1 MKGNHFHFPIIKVRV
16 WIIKQTFLA
25 TGESHIHSYPNKTIV
40 LKNRGFIF
48 RSDSN
53 TEDLEGFAGAGLFD
67 SVPITEHEVINMSY
81 HKNDI
86 FTNDTFVKSLIKN
99 IAQLGIEV
107 ENIYQYPQDI
117 EGVLY
122 QNQFYIVQTRPQV

>member
-1 MKGNHFHFPIIKVRV
+1 
-16 WIIKQTFLA
+16 
-25 TGESHIHSYPNKTIV
+25 
-40 LKNRGFIF
+40 
-48 RSDSN
+48 
-53 TEDLEGFAGAGLFD
+53 
-67 SVPITEHEVINMSY
+67 MSY

-86 FTNDTFVKSLIKN
+86 YSNETFVKNLIKN